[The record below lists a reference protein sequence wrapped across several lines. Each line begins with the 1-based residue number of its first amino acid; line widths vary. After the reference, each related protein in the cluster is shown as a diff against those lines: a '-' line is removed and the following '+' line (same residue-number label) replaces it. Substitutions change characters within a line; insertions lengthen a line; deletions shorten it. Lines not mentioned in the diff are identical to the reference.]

1 MATTDNVERVV
12 RAWEGR
18 SYDASWTLKD
28 TLLYA
33 LAVGARPSR
42 ELPFVYERYGPR
54 VLSTFATRLAREAL
68 EDFGTYLM
76 RAGFTTVLYSTSVES
91 YETLRPE
98 CGDATT
104 LASVGDLRNAGR
116 HLLVELLAAT
126 TIDTRSV
133 ASIVHTIWV
142 RDSAIE
148 GLPSAST
155 SAGGPDRAEA
165 FRFED
170 EVRDE
175 QYALWRL
182 QENLS
187 LDRPFPDELH
197 IDPEYN
203 EQHGFGPPF
212 IPGECT
218 LGFAGRAV
226 VHWTGEDTAMTRM
239 AARFRHPVVPGDR
252 LITTVHRASNVE
264 AAFEVHNQDG
274 RLVLSDG
281 SLTYAVVRA
290 LGS

>member
-1 MATTDNVERVV
+1 M
-12 RAWEGR
+12 RAWQAR

-42 ELPFVYERYGPR
+42 ELPFVYERYGPKI
-54 VLSTFATRLAREAL
+54 LSTFATRLAKVAL

-91 YETLRPE
+91 YESLTPE
-98 CGDATT
+98 CGEATT
-104 LASVGDLRNAGR
+104 AAKVGALRNAGR

-126 TIDTRSV
+126 TIDDRSV

-148 GLPSAST
+148 GLPSNEAS
-155 SAGGPDRAEA
+155 AIAPDRAEI

-197 IDPEYN
+197 IDPEYT

-212 IPGECT
+212 ITGECT

-226 VHWTGEDTAMTRM
+226 LRWAGEDTAITRM
-239 AARFRHPVVPGDR
+239 AARFRHPVIPGDR
-252 LITTVHRASNVE
+252 LITTVHQ
-264 AAFEVHNQDG
+264 AADGDTTFEVHNHDG

-281 SLTYAVVRA
+281 TLTCAEASPRGRFSV
-290 LGS
+290 G